1 MKVLDGV
8 PVVSH
13 TFVPS
18 MLVGSHTCSLRV
30 PRVFGEGVA
39 ERCCKASEGLREE
52 FNLGKLDCESKELRG
67 FRKFLS
73 NTLKVSLRVR
83 HDCIIFYK
91 ECLDI
96 ISRSSAQRQSRLQLA
111 SNVGLCG
118 TYH

>member
-8 PVVSH
+8 LVVSH

-18 MLVGSHTCSLRV
+18 MIVGSHTCSLRV

-39 ERCCKASEGLREE
+39 ERCKAKQSKASEGLREE

-73 NTLKVSLRVR
+73 NTLKVSL
-83 HDCIIFYK
+83 
-91 ECLDI
+91 
-96 ISRSSAQRQSRLQLA
+96 
-111 SNVGLCG
+111 
-118 TYH
+118 